1 VATLQEIGNWILTN
15 QDKKGTPDF
24 ETVANAYKQLRA
36 KSFEGLQKERQ
47 TKEQTFQDELRALRE
62 SARAPVTPVEKPPE
76 DKVTVADQFE
86 EFFKGIPGGAAGFA
100 ESAALGV
107 TAPED
112 IVGSDVLR
120 SGVKAVGDVGD
131 KIFGAD
137 PGSEEIFGRK
147 LGETIGSFG
156 AGIAVTLLNPL
167 LGIGAFTAAG
177 AGEARE
183 RAKQA
188 DATKGQTIG
197 ATILGAG
204 VGAAET
210 FAPLR
215 FVKRFKQARG
225 AKEVMNIRTRGKRI
239 LESAGEEALQEYTA
253 AVAQNLIEKG
263 IYNPEQGTFEGAAEQ
278 AGYGGGVGGLAQG
291 IFDMIA
297 PRSRGADKAIQGELF
312 EGEDLGQAP
321 VTDTPKDDTKQGDLF
336 EGEDLGETPVTEQPK
351 TDTKQEE
358 LFDFDEEGKVTP
370 KKQPKVKTE
379 EKLPEQQELFNDAV
393 PKPSEL
399 VLSAEGKPLQDLS
412 PEGQLDLIDP
422 ENLDKAGV
430 VDKITKEAPIAT
442 VTSGEELNSVVD
454 NLKQEVKT
462 SKQEDTSKNT
472 NAFEVGKDVFNP
484 STEPQL
490 IDNRDKPDPKENFRN
505 VDISGGNKE
514 GIITS
519 TVRLEKE
526 FDKINYKPEF
536 ILTPFYTLTE
546 NVLSTYKNTIP
557 NIKIFSDV
565 APWTGAHM
573 DGGVAIQHDI
583 AMSENTDLITYIMA
597 HELGHASHSLLGNKV
612 NKNKNINKE
621 IKAIENILYPDLR
634 EKVIEAN
641 AEGKNVDNKLY
652 NYLLSPEELV
662 AQFNV
667 LRLTAPDRANNV
679 APTLSKLLKSV
690 EKNKNLVKP
699 RDTFR
704 GYVNFKVSGNFNVE
718 SNPTTGEQKLN
729 PIIDFESFKGDKG
742 RTPFDVA
749 RNKYYKEF
757 TKTDDLNEKQQIYD
771 DFLKGSYYDTRAKK
785 TVRRY
790 TYT

>member
-1 VATLQEIGNWILTN
+1 MAVYEVKGPDGAIYEVEGPPDATDQQVINAVLQQIRRE
-15 QDKKGTPDF
+15 
-24 ETVANAYKQLRA
+24 
-36 KSFEGLQKERQ
+36 ERQ
-47 TKEQTFQDELRALRE
+47 TKKQTFQDELTALRE
-62 SARAPVTPVEKPPE
+62 SARTPVTSVEKPPE

-86 EFFKGIPGGAAGFA
+86 EFFKGIPGGAVGFA

-131 KIFGAD
+131 KVFGAD

-188 DATKGQTIG
+188 DATKGQTLG

-239 LESAGEEALQEYTA
+239 LESAGEEAAQEFAA

-291 IFDMIA
+291 IFDLIA
-297 PRSRGADKAIQGELF
+297 PRSRGTDKAIQGELF

-321 VTDTPKDDTKQGDLF
+321 VTDTPTTVDTEQVDTEQVDTEETTTVDKRQKDLF
-336 EGEDLGETPVTEQPK
+336 DPVE
-351 TDTKQEE
+351 
-358 LFDFDEEGKVTP
+358 KV
-370 KKQPKVKTE
+370 VD
-379 EKLPEQQELFNDAV
+379 DAV

-399 VLSAEGKPLQDLS
+399 VLSAKGKPLQDYT

-490 IDNRDKPDPKENFRN
+490 IDNRDKPDPKEKFQN
-505 VDISGGNKE
+505 VDISGGSKE

-519 TVRLEKE
+519 PVRLKKE
-526 FDKINYKPEF
+526 FDKINY
-536 ILTPFYTLTE
+536 
-546 NVLSTYKNTIP
+546 
-557 NIKIFSDV
+557 
-565 APWTGAHM
+565 
-573 DGGVAIQHDI
+573 
-583 AMSENTDLITYIMA
+583 
-597 HELGHASHSLLGNKV
+597 
-612 NKNKNINKE
+612 
-621 IKAIENILYPDLR
+621 
-634 EKVIEAN
+634 
-641 AEGKNVDNKLY
+641 
-652 NYLLSPEELV
+652 
-662 AQFNV
+662 
-667 LRLTAPDRANNV
+667 
-679 APTLSKLLKSV
+679 
-690 EKNKNLVKP
+690 
-699 RDTFR
+699 
-704 GYVNFKVSGNFNVE
+704 
-718 SNPTTGEQKLN
+718 
-729 PIIDFESFKGDKG
+729 
-742 RTPFDVA
+742 
-749 RNKYYKEF
+749 
-757 TKTDDLNEKQQIYD
+757 
-771 DFLKGSYYDTRAKK
+771 
-785 TVRRY
+785 
-790 TYT
+790 